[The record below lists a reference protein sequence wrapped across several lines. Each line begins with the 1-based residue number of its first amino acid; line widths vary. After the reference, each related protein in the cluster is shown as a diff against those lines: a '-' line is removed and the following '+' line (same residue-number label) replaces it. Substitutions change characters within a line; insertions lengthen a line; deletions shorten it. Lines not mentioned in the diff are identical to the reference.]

1 VLAWIFFR
9 AKNVQEAWAYL
20 HAITTN
26 SFSGHD
32 VYEFL
37 PLLFVLIP
45 FHFLE
50 WINRNSNNGVFLSS
64 FRLNPTVRM
73 AIEMIMAILIIDC
86 FYSLDHEQ
94 FIYFQF

>member
-1 VLAWIFFR
+1 
-9 AKNVQEAWAYL
+9 VQEAWAYL
-20 HAITTN
+20 HAIATN
-26 SFSGHD
+26 SFGGHD

-64 FRLNPTVRM
+64 LRLNPTARM